1 MTSIAERC
9 GGTRELQPIGERARA
24 WFYWLAWIGVI
35 QFAASGSFAA
45 SETSRWIGPLLAWL
59 FPAADAD
66 SLAAAH
72 FVIRK
77 AAHVA
82 EYAILALLGL
92 RALQTSFER
101 SFAWLAVAS
110 LLFALAVAAID
121 ESRQAASAQR
131 TGAVS
136 DVALDLAGAASAL
149 AIAAAVR
156 RHNAVR
162 RHKDGRT

>member
-1 MTSIAERC
+1 MQSI
-9 GGTRELQPIGERARA
+9 GGRARA

-45 SETSRWIGPLLAWL
+45 SETSRWIGPLLVWL

-66 SLAAAH
+66 SLADAH

-77 AAHVA
+77 AAHVT
-82 EYAILALLGL
+82 EYAIVALLGL
-92 RALQTSFER
+92 RALQTSFEL
-101 SFAWLAVAS
+101 SFRWLAATS
-110 LLFALAVAAID
+110 LLFAFAVAAVD
-121 ESRQAASAQR
+121 ESRQAVSEQR

-136 DVALDLAGAASAL
+136 DVALDLTGAAWAL

-156 RHNAVR
+156 RHKIR
-162 RHKDGRT
+162 RDRGKRREPG

>member
-1 MTSIAERC
+1 MQ
-9 GGTRELQPIGERARA
+9 LIGERARA
-24 WFYWLAWIGVI
+24 WFCWLAWIGVI
-35 QFAASGSFAA
+35 QFAGSGSFAA

-66 SLAAAH
+66 WLAAAH
-72 FVIRK
+72 FIIRK

-82 EYAILALLGL
+82 EYATLALLGL
-92 RALQTSFER
+92 RALRKSFER
-101 SFAWLAVAS
+101 SFAWLAAAS
-110 LLFALAVAAID
+110 LLFALAVAAVD

-136 DVALDLAGAASAL
+136 DVALDFAGAAWAL

-156 RHNAVR
+156 RH
-162 RHKDGRT
+162 KDERSRAAS